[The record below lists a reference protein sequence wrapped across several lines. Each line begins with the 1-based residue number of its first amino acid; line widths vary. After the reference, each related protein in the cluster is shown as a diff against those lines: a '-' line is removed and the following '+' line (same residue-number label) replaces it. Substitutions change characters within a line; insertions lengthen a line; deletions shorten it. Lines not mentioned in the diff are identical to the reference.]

1 MALDQGGIFR
11 CELLHVSQCLD
22 AEAARAESM
31 HRPACMPI
39 GSDGGKN
46 GLLFEMKA
54 GADISHDAI
63 IVSAVG

>member
-1 MALDQGGIFR
+1 
-11 CELLHVSQCLD
+11 
-22 AEAARAESM
+22 M

-46 GLLFEMKA
+46 GLLFEMEA